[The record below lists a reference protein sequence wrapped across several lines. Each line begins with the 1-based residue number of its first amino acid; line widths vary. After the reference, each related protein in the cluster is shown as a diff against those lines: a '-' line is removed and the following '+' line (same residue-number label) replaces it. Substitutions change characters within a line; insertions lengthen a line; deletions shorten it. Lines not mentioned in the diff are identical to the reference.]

1 VVADGGGTVADV
13 INETGGALPLA
24 VLPLG
29 NENLFARA
37 FGFTSDAGTLACAIA
52 GGRTRTID
60 LGQAN
65 GRLFALML
73 GVGFDADVAHR
84 VARWR
89 APTPSSS
96 TSPPMRTA
104 GPRLSGPRRRKCRTL
119 VRSSAPGDP
128 PSPFA

>member
-1 VVADGGGTVADV
+1 MGDV
-13 INETGGALPLA
+13 GIESHAEHQREEPA
-24 VLPLG
+24 VGLT
-29 NENLFARA
+29 EIDRARA
-37 FGFTSDAGTLACAIA
+37 TA

-84 VARWR
+84 VARRR
-89 APTPSSS
+89 APTPSSA

-119 VRSSAPGDP
+119 VRSSALGDP